1 MFDLIIYSLPSQSP
15 FPPFPP
21 ATILKYLMCSFKCC
35 HKMCA
40 SVLCACTSNFHICD
54 CVTIHHTL
62 SHICFTKYGFFAMH
76 VSTVLLKDA
85 EHSMVG
91 IYHILHIHSPIDFQ
105 ITFCSPP
112 PPTAKKCILVHISLK
127 CVLKISLGH
136 ISRCGIVESG
146 YEIVSSWVTVLTYLF
161 QGTCCISLIN
171 L

>member
-1 MFDLIIYSLPSQSP
+1 MLDLIIYSLPSQSP

-54 CVTIHHTL
+54 CVTIYHTL
-62 SHICFTKYGFFAMH
+62 SHICFTKYGFLLCMYLWCFLRMQ
-76 VSTVLLKDA
+76 STPWWA
-85 EHSMVG
+85 
-91 IYHILHIHSPIDFQ
+91 F
-105 ITFCSPP
+105 ITFYTFTPPLIFRLPSVPPP

-146 YEIVSSWVTVLTYLF
+146 DEIVSSWVTVLMYLF

>member
-1 MFDLIIYSLPSQSP
+1 MW
-15 FPPFPP
+15 
-21 ATILKYLMCSFKCC
+21 
-35 HKMCA
+35 
-40 SVLCACTSNFHICD
+40 LCYY
-54 CVTIHHTL
+54 L
-62 SHICFTKYGFFAMH
+62 SHSFSHLFYEVRFFAMH

-105 ITFCSPP
+105 ITFCSPS

-161 QGTCCISLIN
+161 QGTCCISPIN
-171 L
+171 LWAMAQLLDLETKKWRNQVQHWVSRDSKWQVEHRKNYSISVWL